1 MITITENVFRL
12 AAGEILTGL
21 RVTFGGQNRQQR
33 LPAQLIVLRTS
44 LRTTLLLLRLP
55 GAGKYDYQEGRE
67 RGAGEKEEGLRE
79 GGREGRGG
87 RAEKERETGS
97 SSAVFV

>member
-67 RGAGEKEEGLRE
+67 SGAGEKEEGTEGGTEGGE
-79 GGREGRGG
+79 GGRRRRE
-87 RAEKERETGS
+87 ETGS

>member
-1 MITITENVFRL
+1 MYLGLQR
-12 AAGEILTGL
+12 GEILTGL
-21 RVTFGGQNRQQR
+21 RVTFGGQNKQQR

-44 LRTTLLLLRLP
+44 LRATLLLLRLP

-67 RGAGEKEEGLRE
+67 SGAGEKVRGTE
-79 GGREGRGG
+79 GGRGR
-87 RAEKERETGS
+87 RAEKEKERERETGS